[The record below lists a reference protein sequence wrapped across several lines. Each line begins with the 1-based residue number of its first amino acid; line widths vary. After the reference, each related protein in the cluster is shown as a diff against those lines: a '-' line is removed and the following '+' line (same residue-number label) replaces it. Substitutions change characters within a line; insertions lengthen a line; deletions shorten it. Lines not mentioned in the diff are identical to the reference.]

1 MAKIIIIG
9 MGGIGQWLIDPLCLR
24 LAHLQRENKNPFE
37 KILLVDGGEYK
48 ERKAYRQKFHRLG
61 NKAEVNLER
70 LQREFPALQFEAAP
84 FYLIGTDDA
93 PIEAMEDRVVRVDE
107 LIGEEDWIILCV
119 DNAKTRNRVDTFC
132 STLKIVKLFN
142 GGNNLTDGAT
152 QVYIRRGGRDIT
164 PSLCQLHPDTIGDLK
179 EKAPY
184 EMSCEELEASG
195 VPQIIGANLFAATLL
210 YQLFDN
216 ELERQKI
223 QGNEVYFDTKLI
235 AARPVSRKK

>member
-1 MAKIIIIG
+1 MAKVIIIG
-9 MGGIGQWLIDPLCLR
+9 TGGIGQWLIDPICLR

-37 KILLVDGGEYK
+37 KIVLVDGGEYK

-61 NKAEVNLER
+61 NKAEVNLEK
-70 LQREFPALQFEAAP
+70 LQQEYPGLKFEAVP
-84 FYLIGTDDA
+84 FYIIGKEDVPT
-93 PIEAMEDRVVRVDE
+93 EAMNDRTVRVDE
-107 LIGEEDWIILCV
+107 LIGEEDWIFLCV
-119 DNAKTRNRVDTFC
+119 DNPKTRNRVDVYC
-132 STLKIVKLFN
+132 SELKTVKLFN
-142 GGNNLTDGAT
+142 GGNNLTDGAA

-164 PSLCQLHPDTIGDLK
+164 PCLRQLHPESIGDPK

-195 VPQIIGANLFAATLL
+195 VPQIIGANLFASTVL
-210 YQLFDN
+210 YLLFDA

-235 AARPVSRKK
+235 AARPVSRK

>member
-9 MGGIGQWLIDPLCLR
+9 EGGIGQWLIDPLCLR
-24 LAHLQRENKNPFE
+24 IAHLQREDKNPFE
-37 KILLVDGGEYK
+37 KIVLVDGGEYK

-70 LQREFPALQFEAAP
+70 LQQEFPALEFEAVP
-84 FYLIGTDDA
+84 FYLIGADDT
-93 PIEAMEDRVVRVDE
+93 PTEVMNDRVVRVDE
-107 LIGEEDWIILCV
+107 LIREEDWVILCV
-119 DNAKTRNRVDTFC
+119 DNAKTRNRVDAYC
-132 STLKIVKLFN
+132 ATLKTVKLFN
-142 GGNNLTDGAT
+142 GGNNLTDGAV

-164 PSLCQLHPDTIGDLK
+164 PCLRQLHPDTIGDPK

-184 EMSCEELEASG
+184 EMSCEELESSG

-210 YQLFDN
+210 YQLFDA

-223 QGNEVYFDTKLI
+223 TGNEVYFDTKLI
-235 AARPVSRKK
+235 AARLVSRK